1 MKIKFIIFYI
11 KVYAS
16 YNDGTKQNRK
26 TLMKIKFI
34 IFYIK
39 VYASYNDGTK
49 QNRKTH
55 HKIQNLNKCDFIN
68 HLRLQF

>member
-1 MKIKFIIFYI
+1 
-11 KVYAS
+11 
-16 YNDGTKQNRK
+16 
-26 TLMKIKFI
+26 MKIKFI